1 MKADLLL
8 SCGKSLYIA
17 DHLYLELSLFEGGIM
32 RLVIDEK
39 DVSPERF
46 RVSDHDMGAVI
57 QEIIPVHDLKE
68 IS

>member
-1 MKADLLL
+1 
-8 SCGKSLYIA
+8 
-17 DHLYLELSLFEGGIM
+17 M